1 MESSI
6 AIAILAVVHGFI
18 FLALIAILLSDRWRR
33 TSFRRRRLSRRE
45 SRIEQL
51 LVSDTIAS
59 CVLEKNLESLVRA
72 LGKRAAELNGF
83 EEWIVWLGDGQGN
96 FRPAGEEGE
105 RISTVAGRLR
115 DGGQDQFFDWVR
127 NNGTPM
133 FLEPK
138 AESMAS
144 TEGMR
149 EVLRRLAPGLL
160 IPFLDGEKLVG
171 LLLLGGMLKV
181 RERRSEQFLTLY
193 GACAAILI
201 RKVVL
206 DEEERR
212 LRERQQRAENLATLG
227 KVAAGI
233 AHEIRNPLTFI
244 RSAAEHLSETSSGT
258 SDAGELA
265 EGMVEEID
273 RINKRI
279 EELLSLGRIDSEVF
293 APVDLEAQVRRT
305 LQLVEAQAQA
315 GSVEM
320 QASFDLKGAKVAGNE
335 DKLKQLFLNLLL
347 NAVEAMP
354 RGGKLRVRAERRG
367 SGALIEVEDSGPGI
381 PPEVADRIFEPFFT
395 TKDGGTG
402 LGLALCFSI
411 ASAHGGT
418 VELLRSGS
426 EGTCFAVEL
435 PVAEEEPHHDET
447 IKNLETR

>member
-1 MESSI
+1 
-6 AIAILAVVHGFI
+6 
-18 FLALIAILLSDRWRR
+18 
-33 TSFRRRRLSRRE
+33 
-45 SRIEQL
+45 
-51 LVSDTIAS
+51 
-59 CVLEKNLESLVRA
+59 
-72 LGKRAAELNGF
+72 
-83 EEWIVWLGDGQGN
+83 
-96 FRPAGEEGE
+96 
-105 RISTVAGRLR
+105 
-115 DGGQDQFFDWVR
+115 
-127 NNGTPM
+127 
-133 FLEPK
+133 
-138 AESMAS
+138 
-144 TEGMR
+144 
-149 EVLRRLAPGLL
+149 
-160 IPFLDGEKLVG
+160 
-171 LLLLGGMLKV
+171 MLKV

-395 TKDGGTG
+395 TKGGGTG

-435 PVAEEEPHHDET
+435 PVAEEEPRHAVT
-447 IKNLETR
+447 TKNLETR